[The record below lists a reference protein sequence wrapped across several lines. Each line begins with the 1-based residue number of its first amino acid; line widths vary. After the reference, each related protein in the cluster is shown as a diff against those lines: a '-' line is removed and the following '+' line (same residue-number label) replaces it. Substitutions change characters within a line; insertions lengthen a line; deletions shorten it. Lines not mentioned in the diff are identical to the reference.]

1 MSNETE
7 HVSTKGDPSVPGIVG
22 QRIFVI
28 GFLIFFLSSIVYVL
42 VFGFQVVNKAKTNA
56 VETDSA
62 LRTVAWA
69 IMVQAATDGEFPTG
83 QGGLVDATS
92 VQTLPGGYTGTEG
105 SPLPTDRNQAMAGA
119 PQMGLDEAMEILV
132 VEWPPDGS
140 LAPVLTTGGRPS
152 GIGTLTGVNTWLV
165 GLARTMSARG
175 SQDGA

>member
-1 MSNETE
+1 MNNENG

-28 GFLIFFLSSIVYVL
+28 GFLIFFLASIAYVL
-42 VFGFQVVNKAKTNA
+42 VFGFQVVNKAKANA

-83 QGGLVDATS
+83 DVELSDAMG
-92 VQTLPGGYTGTEG
+92 VQALPGGYAGTEEN
-105 SPLPTDRNQAMAGA
+105 PLPTDRAEAMAGA
-119 PQMGLDEAMEILV
+119 PNVTLDEAMEILV

-152 GIGTLTGVNTWLV
+152 GIGTLAEVNTWLV
-165 GLARTMSARG
+165 GLARAMSARS
-175 SQDGA
+175 SQGGE

>member
-1 MSNETE
+1 MTDETG

-28 GFLIFFLSSIVYVL
+28 GFLIFFLSSIFYVL
-42 VFGFQVVNKAKTNA
+42 VFGFQVVNKAKSNA

-69 IMVQAATDGEFPTG
+69 IMVRAATDGEFPTG
-83 QGGLVDATS
+83 DEGLVDAS
-92 VQTLPGGYTGTEG
+92 GVEILPGGYTGAEG
-105 SPLPTDRNQAMAGA
+105 APLPTGRSQAMAGA
-119 PQMGLDEAMEILV
+119 PEIGLDEAMEMLV

-152 GIGTLTGVNTWLV
+152 GIGTLVEVNAWLV
-165 GLARTMSARG
+165 ALARTMSAG
-175 SQDGA
+175 SSQDGA